1 MATVIDSR
9 RLSGETEDGSSA
21 VEEFLSTVL
30 PRLIDADDAMHH
42 GEVEPRLATW
52 THHDPVTVFGALGID
67 KNGWEEVS
75 QSFHW
80 LASRFSHFSALTVEV
95 VAAGVSGD
103 LAYTV
108 GYERSTGSVNERPVQ
123 SVVLRATQVYRQ
135 EDGEWKI
142 VHRHADY
149 PPVDQSQPT
158 TDSADAPRVS

>member
-9 RLSGETEDGSSA
+9 RLSDETTGGSSE
-21 VEEFLSTVL
+21 VEEFLSSVL
-30 PRLIDADDAMHH
+30 PRLIEADDAMHH

-52 THHDPVTVFGALGID
+52 SHHDPVTVFGALGID

-80 LASRFSHFSALTVEV
+80 LASRFTDFNALTVEL

-103 LAYTV
+103 LSYTV
-108 GYERSTGSVNERPVQ
+108 GYERSTGSVNGRPVRTIM
-123 SVVLRATQVYRQ
+123 LRATQIYRR
-135 EDGEWKI
+135 ENGEWKI

-149 PPVDQSQPT
+149 PPVDQSTAGQ
-158 TDSADAPRVS
+158 